1 MKTVN
6 YFGLE
11 LDVHNDVK
19 VIAMDGKK
27 QGYPIIGYISADI
40 TWDKTHKMWVGS
52 DYIFLEYGEKSL
64 VKPSKSK
71 VEV

>member
-1 MKTVN
+1 MKRVN

-11 LDVHNDVK
+11 LDVHDDVK

-27 QGYPIIGYISADI
+27 HGYHIIGYTSTDI

-52 DYIFLEYGEKSL
+52 DYRFLEYGGKSL